1 MWAHNTEIDMD
12 WTSGRIK
19 LFLGLSILIFI
30 MILGV
35 GGYILIEGMQWVDAL
50 YMTVITVSTVGF
62 GEVKELSHGGK
73 LFTVFLIISSLTT
86 YAYALSIL
94 SSFVFEHHLNFFIK
108 GYRKKTMKNMQNHVI
123 VCGLGRNGK
132 QAVRDLH
139 SYNKPFIA
147 IDQDS
152 SVMKDFPLAK
162 DFFIEGDAT
171 QDEVLIN
178 AKIATASA
186 LITTLPV
193 DAHNLYVV
201 LTARSLNPNLLIIS
215 RASGDNEE
223 KKLRMAGVDN
233 VVRPELVGGAHM
245 ANLVSHPDIIEFLEH
260 ISVHSNDP
268 TMLEEIE
275 CNFLPA
281 EAGEKTIAEIGIRK
295 KTGANIIGLKTPEGK
310 YVLNPPPDTLLRPT
324 TKLFVLGT
332 PEQINSIR
340 EMMHA
345 SKIIRK

>member
-1 MWAHNTEIDMD
+1 MD

-19 LFLGLSILIFI
+19 LFLGLSILVFI
-30 MILGV
+30 MVLGV
-35 GGYILIEGMQWVDAL
+35 AGYMLIEGMQWVDAL

-62 GEVKELSHGGK
+62 GEVKDLSHGGK
-73 LFTVFLIISSLTT
+73 LFTIFLIVSSLTT

-94 SSFVFEHHLNFFIK
+94 SSYVFEHQLNFFIR
-108 GYRKKTMKNMQNHVI
+108 GYRKKSIKNMQNHVI

-139 SYNKPFIA
+139 SYKKTFIA
-147 IDQDS
+147 IDKDS
-152 SVMKDFPLAK
+152 SVVKDFPLAK

-171 QDEVLIN
+171 QDEVLMS
-178 AKIATASA
+178 AKIMSASA

-201 LTARSLNPNLLIIS
+201 LTARSLNPGLLIIS

-245 ANLVSHPDIIEFLEH
+245 ANLVSHPDVIEFLEH
-260 ISVHSNDP
+260 ISVHGNDP

-275 CNFLPA
+275 CNFSP
-281 EAGEKTIAEIGIRK
+281 EENREKTIAEIGIRK

-310 YVLNPPPDTLLRPT
+310 YVLNPPPDMPLRHT
-324 TKLFVLGT
+324 SKLFVLGT
-332 PEQINSIR
+332 PEQIEKIK
-340 EMMHA
+340 EIMHI
-345 SKIIRK
+345 SKMIKK